1 MCQVW
6 SIVHLLKFMPSPL
19 FQMYTMTQDL
29 SASNSVGAAMRVVK
43 PVTRTKKNNKLN
55 SLLILWIKK
64 QFKKKA
70 SFSAPSVWAVLLD

>member
-6 SIVHLLKFMPSPL
+6 SIVHLLKFMPPPL

-43 PVTRTKKNNKLN
+43 PATRNKKNNKLN

-64 QFKKKA
+64 QFKEEEKG
-70 SFSAPSVWAVLLD
+70 LL